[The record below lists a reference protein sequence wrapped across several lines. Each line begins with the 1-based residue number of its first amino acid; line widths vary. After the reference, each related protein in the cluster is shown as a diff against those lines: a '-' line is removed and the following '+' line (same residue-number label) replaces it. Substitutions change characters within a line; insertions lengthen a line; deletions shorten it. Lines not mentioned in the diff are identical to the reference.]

1 MPYGKPDVTLQ
12 RYSIWHMKIQLLA
25 LCMLISG
32 WVAAQQTF
40 TLSGYVKDG
49 STGEDLIGAN
59 VYVQSDVSTGTSTN
73 VYGFY
78 SLTLPAGDYSI
89 VFSYIGYQDIVQ
101 NISLQ
106 SDQRTTIS
114 LQQGEVL
121 QEVVIKSERGDENI
135 SSTEMGT
142 VELNIEQIKTIPVLF
157 GEVDILKTIQLL
169 PGVGGA
175 GEGNTG
181 FYVRGGGPDQNLI
194 LLDEAVVYNTG
205 HLFGFFSVFNS
216 DAIKNVNLVKGGMPA
231 QYGGRLSS
239 VVDVQMNDGN
249 NQDFT
254 AVGGIGLIAS
264 RLTLEGPIVQ
274 DKSSFIVS
282 ARRTYID
289 AIISP
294 ILKGT
299 EFEGNGYYFYDLN
312 TKVNYTFN
320 DKNRLFASGYFGQD
334 VFRYKAPDNT
344 LNVTVPWGNATGTL
358 RWNHLFSNKLFMNVS
373 TIYNSFNFSVESAFQ
388 DFNFNLYSG
397 IQDWNGKV
405 DFDYY
410 PNANHNIKFGANY
423 IFHTFTPYSAEG
435 NFEEVEFSTDTLSKK
450 YAHEAGI
457 YIQDEFDITKRLKV
471 NVGVRGNYFAQVGPY
486 NDIVYDTET
495 GLNIID
501 TLYYGPGKLIADYWG
516 LEPRF
521 SMRYIINPSSSVKAG
536 ITYNNQFIHLVSSS
550 TSTLPTD
557 LWIPSSDKVKPQVG
571 LQYALGYFR
580 NFKNNQYETSV
591 EVYYKDLRN
600 QIEFADGYVPE
611 LGLDIEDNFVFGRGR
626 SYGAEFFLKKAQGK
640 FNGWIGYTLSKT
652 ERQFDDLSTGDNW
665 FPTKYDR
672 THDLE
677 IVAIYKLNDRWD
689 FASTFVYATGQAT
702 TIVESFYV
710 IGGELQTDYGP
721 RNGYR
726 LPAYHRLD
734 FSATL
739 HSKPTAKYE
748 SSWNFSVYNVYSR
761 KNPYF
766 IYTTYEGDFA
776 YGSVDVQ
783 AKQVSIFPIIPAVTW
798 NFSFSA
804 SDFKKDANHSEN

>member
-1 MPYGKPDVTLQ
+1 
-12 RYSIWHMKIQLLA
+12 MKTQWLLC
-25 LCMLISG
+25 LLLLTGS
-32 WVAAQQTF
+32 VQAQNKY
-40 TLSGYVKDG
+40 TLSGYIKDA

-59 VYVQSDVSTGTSTN
+59 VILQNDPSTGTSTN

-78 SLTLPAGDYSI
+78 SITLPAGEYP
-89 VFSYIGYQDIVQ
+89 VLFSYIGYADQVQ
-101 NISLQ
+101 QVVLNKDVRLDVSLK
-106 SDQRTTIS
+106 
-114 LQQGEVL
+114 QGEEL
-121 QEVVIKSERGDENI
+121 QEVVVKAERGDQNI
-135 SSTEMGT
+135 SSTDMGR
-142 VELNIEQIKTIPVLF
+142 VELNMEQIKTIPVLF

-216 DAIKNVNLVKGGMPA
+216 DAIKNVNLVKGGMPS

-239 VVDVQMNDGN
+239 VVDVQMKEGN
-249 NQDFT
+249 NQQFET
-254 AVGGIGLIAS
+254 EGGIGLIAS
-264 RLTLEGPIVQ
+264 RLTIQGPIVE
-274 DKSSFIVS
+274 DRSSFIVS

-289 AIISP
+289 AVISP
-294 ILKGT
+294 FLNGT

-312 TKVNYTFN
+312 TKVNYTIN
-320 DKNRLFASGYFGQD
+320 DKNRIFASGYFGQD
-334 VFRYKAPDNT
+334 VFNYKAPDNT
-344 LNVTVPWGNATGTL
+344 LNVSVPWGNATGTV
-358 RWNHLFSNKLFMNVS
+358 RWNHLFNSKLFMNVS
-373 TIYNSFNFSVESAFQ
+373 AIYNSFNFSVESAFQ

-397 IQDWNGKV
+397 IQDWNGKM

-410 PNANHNIKFGANY
+410 PGSNHHVKFGANY
-423 IFHTFTPYSAEG
+423 IYHTFTPYSAQG
-435 NFEEVEFSTDTLSKK
+435 NFEDVEFSTDTLSKK

-457 YIQDEFDITKRLKV
+457 YVQDEFDITDRLKV
-471 NVGVRGNYFAQVGPY
+471 NIGLRGSYFAQVGPY
-486 NDIVYDTET
+486 NDIVYDPET
-495 GLNIID
+495 GQTVID
-501 TLYYGPGKLIADYWG
+501 TLYYGPGRKIADYYG

-521 SMRYIINPSSSVKAG
+521 SMRYTIDPVSSIKAG
-536 ITYNNQFIHLVSSS
+536 ITYNNQFIHMVSSA

-571 LQYALGYFR
+571 IQYAIGYFR
-580 NFKNNQYETSV
+580 NFKDNAYETSV

-611 LGLDIEDNFVFGRGR
+611 LGIDIEENFVFGIGR
-626 SYGAEFFLKKAQGK
+626 SYGTEFFVKKAKGK
-640 FNGWIGYTLSKT
+640 FNGWVGYTLSRT
-652 ERQFDDLSTGDNW
+652 ERQFDDLTTGDDW

-677 IVAIYKLNDRWD
+677 IVAIYKLNERWD

-710 IGGELQTDYGP
+710 IGGQIQTDYGP

-734 FSATL
+734 ISATL
-739 HSKPTAKYE
+739 HSRPDRKYE
-748 SSWNFSVYNVYSR
+748 SSWNFSIYNVYSR
-761 KNPYF
+761 MNPYF
-766 IYTTYEGDFA
+766 IYTTWEGDFA
-776 YGSVDVQ
+776 TGSVDVQ
-783 AKQVSIFPIIPAVTW
+783 AKQVSIFPIIPSVTW
-798 NFSFSA
+798 NFKFLQQSRSTSA
-804 SDFKKDANHSEN
+804 NTN